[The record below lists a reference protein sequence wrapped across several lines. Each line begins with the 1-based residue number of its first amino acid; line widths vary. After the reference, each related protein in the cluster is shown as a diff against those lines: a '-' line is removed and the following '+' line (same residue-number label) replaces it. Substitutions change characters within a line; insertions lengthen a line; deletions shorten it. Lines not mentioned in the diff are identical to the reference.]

1 MKQFFILPIRAYQI
15 VTGLLKRGG
24 FVKDTCV
31 FYPTC
36 SVYAILAIQKYGA
49 IKGMGRAI
57 KRVARCHPWQE
68 PQVDEV

>member
-1 MKQFFILPIRAYQI
+1 MKHFFILLIRAYQI
-15 VTGLLKRGG
+15 LIGVLKRTG

-36 SVYAILAIQKYGA
+36 SAYAILAIEKYGA
-49 IKGMGRAI
+49 IKGTWRGI

-68 PQVDEV
+68 PQVDDV